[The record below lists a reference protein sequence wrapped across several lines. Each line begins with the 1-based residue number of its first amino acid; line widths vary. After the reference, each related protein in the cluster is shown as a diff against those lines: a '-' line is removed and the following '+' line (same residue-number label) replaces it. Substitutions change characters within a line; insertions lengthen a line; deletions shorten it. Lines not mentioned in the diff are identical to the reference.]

1 MKSTKTAFDEGE
13 IYKDFQIIYKRYIRR
28 NKKTLGQ
35 FFIKETEDIV
45 NQLCD
50 DFEKTLKY

>member
-1 MKSTKTAFDEGE
+1 LKKYWFTKD
-13 IYKDFQIIYKRYIRR
+13 YKKLIIR
-28 NKKTLGQ
+28 NRKTLGQ

-50 DFEKTLKY
+50 DFEKTV